1 MMTYRE
7 LLQEF
12 LDHNFGY
19 ELLDISS
26 DTTIVPYRDELDQRD
41 TPIIGYEH
49 IYIKCR
55 RPIFRK
61 RK

>member
-1 MMTYRE
+1 MIINEDYMTTCRE

-26 DTTIVPYRDELDQRD
+26 DYNHRAM
-41 TPIIGYEH
+41 
-49 IYIKCR
+49 
-55 RPIFRK
+55 
-61 RK
+61 